1 MVVSLQKPTSILCS
15 AKLSILIKVVINIVS
30 MHWFLQGLFKK
41 KKATKKKAAQRCCFY
56 VVKTKKEEYLK
67 RKVWIEDIHVSLLRS
82 SLLRI
87 RSDTT
92 SSQYPKVRI
101 LLAIHCLFLLLYF
114 F

>member
-1 MVVSLQKPTSILCS
+1 
-15 AKLSILIKVVINIVS
+15 

-41 KKATKKKAAQRCCFY
+41 KATKKKAAQGCCFY
-56 VVKTKKEEYLK
+56 AVKTKKEEYLK
-67 RKVWIEDIHVSLLRS
+67 RKVWTEEIHVFLLRS

-101 LLAIHCLFLLLYF
+101 LLAKKASFKIEDFNEVCSAIYPF
-114 F
+114 FA